1 MAGTRRCSAG
11 GSSESEAGVTAAELA
26 ASEQPAGHHCS
37 TG

>member
-11 GSSESEAGVTAAELA
+11 GSSESEAGVTAAKLS
-26 ASEQPAGHHCS
+26 ASEQPADNHCS